1 MVSTFGRYAAGV
13 PPAEIGLFL
22 AEVGEYHSCVEVVKR
37 IMAAKM
43 KTQTKT
49 RVFVYQASTVEL
61 TKRGSKDSLEIY
73 VRKGTR
79 LLGTLALGRGS
90 VEWRPEGHSVNKFRK
105 GWGAF
110 ATMLDREMK
119 K

>member
-1 MVSTFGRYAAGV
+1 M
-13 PPAEIGLFL
+13 EIPDHFFEKGT
-22 AEVGEYHSCVEVVKR
+22 KR
-37 IMAAKM
+37 MATGTKM
-43 KTQTKT
+43 QTRT

-61 TKRGSKDSLEIY
+61 TKRGSKNSLEIY
-73 VRKGTR
+73 VRRGKR

-90 VEWRPEGHSVNKFRK
+90 VEWRPEGHSVNRFRK

-110 ATMLDREMK
+110 AAILDREMK

>member
-1 MVSTFGRYAAGV
+1 
-13 PPAEIGLFL
+13 
-22 AEVGEYHSCVEVVKR
+22 
-37 IMAAKM
+37 MAARKLERR
-43 KTQTKT
+43 TQ
-49 RVFVYQASTVEL
+49 VFVYQASTVEL
-61 TKRGSKDSLEIY
+61 TKRGSRNSLEIY
-73 VRKGTR
+73 VRKGNR

-110 ATMLDREMK
+110 AAMLDREMK

>member
-1 MVSTFGRYAAGV
+1 MVARM
-13 PPAEIGLFL
+13 
-22 AEVGEYHSCVEVVKR
+22 R
-37 IMAAKM
+37 
-43 KTQTKT
+43 TQTRT

-61 TKRGSKDSLEIY
+61 TKRGSKNSLEIY
-73 VRKGTR
+73 VRKGTK

-90 VEWRPEGHSVNKFRK
+90 VEWRPEGHSVNRFRK

-110 ATMLDREMK
+110 AAMLDKEMK